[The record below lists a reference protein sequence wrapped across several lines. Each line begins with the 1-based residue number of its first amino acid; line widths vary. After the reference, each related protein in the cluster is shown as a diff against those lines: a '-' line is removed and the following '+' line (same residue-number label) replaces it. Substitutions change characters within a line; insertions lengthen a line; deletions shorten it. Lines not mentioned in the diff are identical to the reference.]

1 MEGSLLR
8 LMTSPIPDPACNS
21 RAPGVVPGAWIR
33 QRQRSHAIA
42 ISRLGMPQ
50 RLAADSCENR
60 SFVQHGKASNSLRSE
75 EHTSELQSLMR
86 RSYAVFC
93 LTKKTNKT
101 VV

>member
-60 SFVQHGKASNSLRSE
+60 SFVQHGKASNSLMRGRRAERLGGRSE
-75 EHTSELQSLMR
+75 EHTSEIQSLLR
-86 RSYAVFC
+86 LSYAV
-93 LTKKTNKT
+93 
-101 VV
+101 

>member
-60 SFVQHGKASNSLRSE
+60 SFVQHGKRSE

-86 RSYAVFC
+86 TSYAVVC
-93 LTKKTNKT
+93 LKKKNYTSHNQT
-101 VV
+101 T